1 MKLTIADCLKYAQ
14 DLEKRLDSIQGK
26 IKQVEM
32 VKITQKVISAN
43 SASATNVVEQ
53 AEYTL
58 NPKSLY
64 AEYDE
69 TAKELRL
76 VRQAIERANH
86 SIELDIIPKF

>member
-1 MKLTIADCLKYAQ
+1 
-14 DLEKRLDSIQGK
+14 
-26 IKQVEM
+26 M
-32 VKITQKVISAN
+32 VKVTQRIVSTSN
-43 SASATNVVEQ
+43 ASTTSVVEQ
-53 AEYTL
+53 TEYTL

-86 SIELDIIPKF
+86 SIELDIVPKF